1 MNPYDADARPGPYL
15 VVEVLGAG
23 DVSVLTLAHGPG
35 EPLHQAATRVIE
47 AADALDERHESML
60 AAVHRAQRQLEGIG
74 RGEVDRG
81 HVSYALLRTALP
93 ELGDVLA
100 QQDRAYSQLVES
112 LSAYR
117 RLLSSP
123 EPAQRATNKRHG
135 QSQRTRPDRDDD
147 WAIAGERGLVALE
160 AVAAGGVR
168 FRRNAIGE
176 DPYISREK
184 AQRQD
189 PAVWPQTVQRLVAD
203 GLLHQDTTENV
214 YRPGQLLSLTSQGEA
229 ALRDGRATTS
239 RVSAAL
245 GRTTTQT
252 TSGALADWAAAPVAR
267 TSLAA
272 PRSR

>member
-74 RGEVDRG
+74 RGEVGRG

-135 QSQRTRPDRDDD
+135 QSQRTKSDRDDD

-203 GLLHQDTTENV
+203 GLLHQDTTRRGSSLPDRAQVDHLDRNDPGPGE
-214 YRPGQLLSLTSQGEA
+214 RPHTHP
-229 ALRDGRATTS
+229 RCCC
-239 RVSAAL
+239 
-245 GRTTTQT
+245 
-252 TSGALADWAAAPVAR
+252 AAPLRERAVRRQTAGHDAR
-267 TSLAA
+267 
-272 PRSR
+272 

>member
-1 MNPYDADARPGPYL
+1 MNPYDAGTHPGPYL
-15 VVEVLGAG
+15 VVEVLGVG
-23 DVSVLTLAHGPG
+23 DVRVPALAHGPG

-47 AADALDERHESML
+47 AAATLDERHESVL
-60 AAVHRAQRQLEGIG
+60 DAVQRAQRLLERIG
-74 RGEVDRG
+74 RGEVGRAQ
-81 HVSYALLRTALP
+81 VSYALLRTALP

-100 QQDRAYSQLVES
+100 QQDRAYSQFVEP

-123 EPAQRATNKRHG
+123 EPAQRATNKSYG
-135 QSQRTRPDRDDD
+135 QKTRPDRDDD
-147 WAIAGERGLVALE
+147 WAVAGERGLVALE

-189 PAVWPQTVQRLVAD
+189 PTVFPQTVQRLVAD

-239 RVSAAL
+239 RVYAAL

-252 TSGALADWAAAPVAR
+252 TSGALADSAATPVAR
-267 TSLAA
+267 TCLAA